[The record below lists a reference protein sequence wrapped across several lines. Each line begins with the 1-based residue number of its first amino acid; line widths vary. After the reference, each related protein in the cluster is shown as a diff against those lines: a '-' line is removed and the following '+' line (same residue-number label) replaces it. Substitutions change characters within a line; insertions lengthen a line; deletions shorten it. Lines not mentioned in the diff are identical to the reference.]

1 MHVLPAFKAAGKG
14 AFLTTGGGLAA
25 NGAWACGFGESRA
38 TACVLRT
45 VKPSDESLRACVRLR
60 VCCDA
65 FAGFQLGAPSKAYFK
80 NFAEAMHATHSKV
93 RTLVRT
99 LVRMRALRCVS
110 APTAFVPQLSQT
122 LSLTHALTAP
132 LSLQQ
137 DGVRVINM

>member
-45 VKPSDESLRACVRLR
+45 VKSNDESLRARVRLR

-65 FAGFQLGAPSKAYFK
+65 FAGFQLGAPSKAYFR

-93 RTLVRT
+93 RTLVRP
-99 LVRMRALRCVS
+99 RALRCVS
-110 APTAFVPQLSQT
+110 SPNACVPQQSQT

-137 DGVRVINM
+137 DGVRVVNM